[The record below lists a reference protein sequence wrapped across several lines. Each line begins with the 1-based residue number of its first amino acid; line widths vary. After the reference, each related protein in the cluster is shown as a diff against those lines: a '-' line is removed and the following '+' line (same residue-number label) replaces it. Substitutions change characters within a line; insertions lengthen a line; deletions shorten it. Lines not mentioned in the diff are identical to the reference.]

1 MRGLVARRESG
12 SGPIA
17 GAKPEGKARELD
29 PSTPL
34 KVFSTDWCP
43 YCRILKRFLDER
55 GIPYQELKID
65 SDADAMDEIMRLQ
78 NGGRTIP
85 TVVYADGSHDVNP
98 SGARVLEKLQAA
110 A

>member
-1 MRGLVARRESG
+1 MDA
-12 SGPIA
+12 
-17 GAKPEGKARELD
+17 D
-29 PSTPL
+29 TPL

-55 GIPYQELKID
+55 GIPYQEFKID
-65 SDADAMDEIMRLQ
+65 SDAGAMDEIMRLQ

-98 SGARVLEKLQAA
+98 SGARVLEKLQIAA
-110 A
+110 